1 MRTRFLLGWAIV
13 VAIAAGS
20 VALAFAVRADDRD
33 QFERSQQALADRSAR
48 QAEAVV
54 ALSIRQLATASA
66 FYQADEAISD
76 HEFDVVAR
84 SLLRDR
90 GFSATTRVQRVPG
103 ARRAAFERAQGFYVT
118 EEHGGRM
125 RRAARRAEY
134 YPVVNAAGPGDRE
147 IGALGHDLR
156 SDPVRATVLADA
168 RDSGGPAV
176 TPIVPLLL
184 SRGSGIVVYY
194 PIYRDRA
201 PVRSVAQRRAALV
214 GFAGGS
220 FRALDLANAAAGA
233 TPDDVE
239 MQLLE
244 NGRVMVGPKGSL
256 EDATSAPVRI
266 ADRTWTLVLHDPSG
280 PGNSFP
286 LAIALIGLALAAM
299 LGSLIFVWSRSERMQ
314 ELQRLAS
321 HDSLTGLK
329 NRRRFEEDLRTEL
342 ARSRRERQPGAL
354 LMLDIDDFKSVN
366 DTLGH
371 PAGDRVIEEI
381 SRVLGSRMRETDVLA
396 RLGGDEFAIVLP
408 NTDEARARH
417 VAEAIATAVREY
429 ELAENG
435 GRRVTVS
442 IGVTQFGNGGSD
454 DFDTVLSAA
463 DNAMYGAKGAGRDTI
478 RVYGGDAQGVVGGST
493 SR

>member
-13 VAIAAGS
+13 VALAAGS

-33 QFERSQQALADRSAR
+33 QFERSEQTLADRSAR

-66 FYQADEAISD
+66 FYQADESVSD

-90 GFSATTRVQRVPG
+90 GFSATTRIVRVPDP
-103 ARRAAFERAQGFYVT
+103 RRAAFERTQGFYVT
-118 EEHGGRM
+118 EGHGRM
-125 RRAARRAEY
+125 RRAARRGEY

-156 SDPVRATVLADA
+156 SDPVRASVLADA
-168 RDSGGPAV
+168 RDSGRPSV

-184 SRGSGIVVYY
+184 SRGSGVVVYY

-201 PVRSVAQRRAALV
+201 PVRSVAQRRTALA

-244 NGRVMVGPKGSL
+244 NGRVMVGPKGTL
-256 EDATSAPVRI
+256 EDAASSPVRI
-266 ADRTWTLVLHDPSG
+266 ADRTWTLVLRDPSG

-286 LAIALIGLALAAM
+286 LAIGLIGLALAAM

-354 LMLDIDDFKSVN
+354 LMLDIDDFKGVN

-381 SRVLGSRMRETDVLA
+381 SRVLSDRIRETDVLA

-408 NTDEARARH
+408 GTDEARARH
-417 VAEAIATAVREY
+417 VAEAIATAVREH

-478 RVYGGDAQGVVGGST
+478 RVYDHASAGAAGRA
-493 SR
+493 